1 MKPKNRIFKIA
12 YTQGR
17 LTFLTNT
24 LLGQKLGQLGDD

>member
-17 LTFLTNT
+17 LTLLTNT
-24 LLGQKLGQLGDD
+24 LLGQDWDK